1 MLSGTFP
8 LNLNYSHS
16 DMETEKKF
24 NAFEVE
30 LTGRNLIEASA
41 GTGKTYS
48 IALLVLRLI
57 TEKEIPLTKILMVT
71 FTKAAVA
78 ELEARI
84 RKFVRLA
91 ARYASG
97 KAIDED
103 PIRRIIDGVTK
114 EEALRKLKEALR
126 SLDELSVMTI
136 HSFCERNL
144 TLYPFETGQPFKFEI
159 ATDISDIRDLIVNDY
174 WRKKINSLDQDLFVH
189 FTEILTRDQIKEVL
203 NKALDDKEYICPPL
217 YNEAEVLAKIKPAIS
232 EKQKALKSFNDHIR
246 DNFESISSK
255 QLAGYAGDFL
265 DENRSSPAAFKKA
278 FMKGCREL
286 LKENKKQ
293 YLRTSF
299 PDEFAL
305 YEKYYNQKTLLDE
318 LSSSYIYNIFRSAVG
333 ELKLRVT
340 EFKEKRQIIDFNDQ
354 IRFLHKAVESGL
366 INKVLSEKYLAVF
379 IDEFQD
385 TDKLQYEIFD
395 TLFKD
400 RIVFYIGDPKQSIYG
415 WRKAD
420 LDTYKKARGK
430 VTVVPPMDLNFRST
444 AELIDAINGFFS
456 GTKDPFHDEEIKY
469 ENVKPGR
476 KDLGSLTDNGNPVK
490 PFEINGF
497 KKKDLISQYVVNETS
512 RLINSGKVKI
522 NGVEVKASDIAI
534 IVRTNKEGRTMKKAL
549 SDVNIPAITVDE
561 TRVMESDEA
570 QIIRY
575 LMEAVIQPNRGAIN
589 RVLLNPGFGFDIEKI
604 LKIEEE
610 EHLENFRSLKKTWN
624 EHGIY
629 NMLFQFFDTYGVR
642 EHCLELGLEGQRMLT
657 NFYHIAEILH
667 KNAQRNKYTPD
678 EVLVWSQ
685 RAQKD
690 KDEECEQRVESQDDA
705 VQITT
710 VHKAKGLTYKIV
722 FAPFLD
728 MKIKERDIFE
738 FRKDGS
744 YYFTHQPDEDAR
756 NRWSTQLEQENRRLI
771 YVALTRAQYK
781 VYICINSSISG
792 SSIKNF
798 SLDVQKQYDSVPP
811 DIAKDERKDKQEER
825 KFTPRKKPENLEI
838 KKTFGIHSFSAL
850 SKAHHAAPFEK
861 TDIEGDDRRYDR
873 FIFQELGRGANVGT
887 ALHSVFE
894 RLDFSNESTWDQ
906 TIQDASKYYSNII
919 HGKNEEKNIES
930 NLGYFRQLVDHVM
943 RAGIKI
949 NDDSFS
955 LSEITNS
962 KRLPELEFLF
972 TVEQVNRAE
981 INKYLGEDARLGGD
995 SNIEGLMTGFIDLLF
1010 EHKGKFYILDWK
1022 SNHLGNAPEF
1032 YNLEG
1037 MEQAMTGS
1045 NYHLQYMI
1053 YTVAAVCWL
1062 KTRIPD
1068 FDYEKHFG
1076 GVIYLFLRGIRQ
1088 GLDTGIYTSRPQQK
1102 TIEDLDMALRGELQD
1117 ADN

>member
-1 MLSGTFP
+1 
-8 LNLNYSHS
+8 
-16 DMETEKKF
+16 METEKNF

-57 TEKEIPLTKILMVT
+57 TEKDIPLSKILMVT

-78 ELEARI
+78 ELESRI

-91 ARYASG
+91 SRYASG

-103 PIRRIIDGVTK
+103 PVRRIVDRVTK

-144 TLYPFETGQPFKFEI
+144 TMHPFETGQQFKFEI
-159 ATDISDIRDLIVNDY
+159 ATDISDIRDLVVNDY
-174 WRKKINSLDQDLFVH
+174 WRKKVNSLDRDLFVH

-203 NKALDDKEYICPPL
+203 NKALDDKEYLSSPL
-217 YNEAEVLAKIKPAIS
+217 ENEEEVLGKIKSAIS
-232 EKQKALKSFNDHIR
+232 ETEKALKIFNDHIR

-255 QLAGYAGDFL
+255 QLTGYAGDFI
-265 DENRSSPAAFKKA
+265 DENKSSPAKFKKA

-293 YLRTSF
+293 YLKTSF

-318 LSSSYIYNIFRSAVG
+318 LSSSYIYNIFKSAVE
-333 ELKLRVT
+333 ELKHRVT
-340 EFKEKRQIIDFNDQ
+340 EFKGKRQLIDFNDQ
-354 IRFLHKAVESGL
+354 IRFLHKAVAYGL

-395 TLFKD
+395 TLFRD

-430 VTVVPPMDLNFRST
+430 VNVVPPMDLNFRST
-444 AELIDAINGFFS
+444 AGLINAINVFFA
-456 GTKDPFHDEEIKY
+456 GTDNPFDDDEINY

-476 KDLGSLTDNGNPVK
+476 KDLGSMTDNGNPVV

-497 KKKDLISQYVVNETS
+497 KKKDFINQYVVNETS
-512 RLINSGKVKI
+512 RLIFSGKVKI
-522 NGVEVKASDIAI
+522 NGEEVKPSDIAI
-534 IVRTNKEGRTMKKAL
+534 IVRTNKEARAMKKAL

-570 QIIRY
+570 QVIRY
-575 LMEAVIQPNRGAIN
+575 LMEAVIQPNRGVIN
-589 RVLLNPGFGFDIEKI
+589 RVLLNRGLGFDIKKI
-604 LKIEEE
+604 FKIEEE
-610 EHLENFRSLKKTWN
+610 EHLENFRDLRKTWN

-629 NMLFQFFDTYGVR
+629 NMLFQFFDTYRVR
-642 EHCLELGLEGQRMLT
+642 EHCLELGLEGQRILT

-667 KNAQRNKYTPD
+667 KNSQKNKYTPE

-690 KDEECEQRVESQDDA
+690 REEEYEQRIESQDDA
-705 VQITT
+705 VKITT
-710 VHKAKGLTYKIV
+710 VHRAKGLTYKIV

-728 MKIKERDIFE
+728 MKIKERDIYE
-738 FRKDGS
+738 YRKDGS
-744 YYFTHQPDEDAR
+744 YYFTHQPDEEALGL
-756 NRWSTQLEQENRRLI
+756 WSRQLEQENRRLI

-781 VYICINSSISG
+781 VYLCINNSIGG
-792 SSIKNF
+792 SSLKNF
-798 SLDVQKQYDSVPP
+798 KLDGVNQIESIIP
-811 DIAKDERKDKQEER
+811 DIAQDERKDKQEER
-825 KFTPRKKPENLEI
+825 KFTPRKKPDIEEI

-850 SKAHHAAPFEK
+850 SRAHHAAPFEK
-861 TDIEGDDRRYDR
+861 EEMNDERRYDR

-887 ALHSVFE
+887 ALHSIFE
-894 RLDFSNESTWDQ
+894 RLNFSDENSWDQ
-906 TIQDASKYYSNII
+906 TILDASKYYSNII
-919 HGKNEEKNIES
+919 HGKNEEKNQES
-930 NLGYFRQLVDHVM
+930 NLESFRLLIENVM
-943 RAGIKI
+943 RTRVSI
-949 NDDSFS
+949 NGTEFM
-955 LSEITNS
+955 LSELDDN
-962 KRLPELEFLF
+962 KKLPELEFYF
-972 TVEQVNRAE
+972 SVDRVNKTV
-981 INKYLGEDARLGGD
+981 INELLSEDTKLGGEVD
-995 SNIEGLMTGFIDLLF
+995 IEGLMTGFIDLVF
-1010 EHKGKFYILDWK
+1010 MHNGKYYILDWK
-1022 SNHLGNAPEF
+1022 SNHLGNSVDNYDTA
-1032 YNLEG
+1032 G
-1037 MEQAMTGS
+1037 MDTAMTGS
-1045 NYHLQYMI
+1045 NYHLQYKI
-1053 YTVAAVCWL
+1053 YTVALIRWL
-1062 KTRIPD
+1062 KNRIPA
-1068 FDYEKHFG
+1068 FDYEKNFG
-1076 GVIYLFLRGIRQ
+1076 GIIYVFLRGVRE
-1088 GLDTGIYTSRPQQK
+1088 GRDTGIYTTKPGKSE
-1102 TIEDLDMALRGELQD
+1102 IDVLDRALRGGLQE
-1117 ADN
+1117 AD